1 MGYLLRTYCYICH
14 MGTFKDFI
22 KSKVFFKQLIK
33 AIVLSVVA
41 ILILMQLLRLITRH
55 GKSITVPNVI
65 GMELN
70 EAQQLM
76 ESNKLSIKVI
86 DSSKYDPNFPQF
98 AILDQSPKALKAV
111 KAKRK
116 IYVSI
121 NPSGY
126 AKVSIPDII
135 QITKRNAISKL
146 NAVGLQIDTIS
157 YIPAL
162 GKDMVYSIKFEGDS
176 IAVGAQLARMSKI
189 ELVCGDGTR
198 VKLEEEDLLEEE
210 F

>member
-1 MGYLLRTYCYICH
+1 
-14 MGTFKDFI
+14 MGTFKDFL
-22 KSKVFFKQLIK
+22 KSKLFFKQLFRAVVIG
-33 AIVLSVVA
+33 VVA
-41 ILILMQLLRLITRH
+41 VLILLQLLRLITRH
-55 GKSITVPNVI
+55 GKSITVPNLI
-65 GMELN
+65 GMEL
-70 EAQQLM
+70 QQATDLM
-76 ESNKLSIKVI
+76 EDTKLTIKVM
-86 DSSKYDPNFPQF
+86 DSSKYDPNYPKY
-98 AILDQSPKALKAV
+98 AILDQSPKAFKEV

-126 AKVSIPDII
+126 AAVSIPDII

-146 NAVGLQIDTIS
+146 NAVGLQIDTIT

-162 GKDMVYSIKFEGDS
+162 GKDMVYAIKFEGDS
-176 IAVGAQLARMSKI
+176 IAVGAQLPRMSKI

-198 VKLEEEDLLEEE
+198 TRVEDLEEELEED